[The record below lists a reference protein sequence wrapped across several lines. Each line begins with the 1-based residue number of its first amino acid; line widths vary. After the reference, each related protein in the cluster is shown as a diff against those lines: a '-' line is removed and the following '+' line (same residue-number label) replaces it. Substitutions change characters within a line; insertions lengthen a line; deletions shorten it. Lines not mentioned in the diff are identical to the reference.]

1 MQLSTK
7 LMLKLGI
14 PQIIGWGSGFY
25 LPAILAVPISDSL
38 GISTETFFWA
48 FTFSLMVSGLLGPR
62 VGRTIDRI
70 GGRRVMPLG
79 NLVFALGLSVMA
91 LSASEW
97 MLFLAWGLT
106 GLGAAVGN
114 YDAAFATAVRF
125 MGQKANPVIAGI
137 TLFSGFASSISWPV
151 TSLLESNFDWRIA
164 VWFWA
169 SMHILVALPIHLSLP
184 RVDTKEVEVVTG
196 PIRKIVKNRFR
207 FDALI
212 VVFALIFAL
221 EGFIVTGINTTLP
234 ILVSGLGG
242 DNQQLML
249 AAVIL
254 GPAQVLSR
262 VLLMAVG
269 KYLTP
274 LQIAAISTI
283 AHPLGVILLF
293 IFGPSA
299 IVAFVI
305 LQGVGVGLNPYV
317 RGSLPLIFFG
327 ADRYGQRQGYVMMP
341 SKFVSALS
349 PTMVTALILL
359 NAQLAVVVSMAS
371 GVVASLLLVV
381 LAMIHQRRKPLE
393 VKVSE
398 ASSLE
403 G

>member
-1 MQLSTK
+1 MQASTK
-7 LMLKLGI
+7 LMLKLGV

-25 LPAILAVPISDSL
+25 LPAILAVPISASI
-38 GISTETFFWA
+38 GISTDTFFWA
-48 FTFSLMVSGLLGPR
+48 FTISLMVSGLLGPR

-70 GGRRVMPLG
+70 GGRRVMPIG
-79 NLVFALGLSVMA
+79 NAVFAIGLALMA
-91 LSASEW
+91 VSTEAW
-97 MLFLAWGLT
+97 MLFLAWAIT
-106 GLGAAVGN
+106 GLAAAVGN

-137 TLFSGFASSISWPV
+137 TLFSGFASSISWPI
-151 TSLLESNFDWRIA
+151 TSFLNDHFGWQSAI
-164 VWFWA
+164 WFWVA
-169 SMHILVALPIHLSLP
+169 MHLMVAMPIHLSIP
-184 RVDTKEVEVVTG
+184 KVEVTEVDPVTG

-212 VVFALIFAL
+212 VVFAMIFAF

-234 ILVSGLGG
+234 ILT
-242 DNQQLML
+242 QQLGSSNEITQI
-249 AAVIL
+249 AIVIL

-274 LQIAAISTI
+274 LQIAAISVI
-283 AHPLGVILLF
+283 AHPLGVLLLL
-293 IFGPSA
+293 IFGHSA
-299 IVAFVI
+299 ILAFVI

-317 RGSLPLIFFG
+317 RGSLPLVFFG

-349 PTMVTALILL
+349 PTIVTALILIS
-359 NAQLAVVVSMAS
+359 ADVAVLVSMGFGIAAT
-371 GVVASLLLVV
+371 VMLIV
-381 LAMIHQRRKPLE
+381 LALIHHKRKKPDP
-393 VKVSE
+393 SFI
-398 ASSLE
+398 ASSSLE

>member
-1 MQLSTK
+1 
-7 LMLKLGI
+7 MLKLGV

-25 LPAILAVPISDSL
+25 LPAILAVPISQSI
-38 GISTETFFWA
+38 GITTDTFFWA
-48 FTFSLMVSGLLGPR
+48 FTISLMVSGLLGPK

-70 GGRRVMPLG
+70 GGRKVMPIG
-79 NLVFALGLSVMA
+79 NAVFAAGLALMA
-91 LSASEW
+91 ISTEAW
-97 MLFLAWGLT
+97 MLFLAWAIT

-137 TLFSGFASSISWPV
+137 TLFSGFASSVSWPV
-151 TSLLESNFDWRIA
+151 TSYLNENFGWQSAI
-164 VWFWA
+164 WFWVA
-169 SMHILVALPIHLSLP
+169 MHLLVAMPIHFSIP
-184 RVDTKEVEVVTG
+184 KVETKQVDPVTG

-207 FDALI
+207 FDVLI
-212 VVFALIFAL
+212 VVFAAIFAF
-221 EGFIVTGINTTLP
+221 EGFIVTGVNTTLP
-234 ILVSGLGG
+234 ILTQELGSSA
-242 DNQQLML
+242 QMTQI
-249 AAVIL
+249 AIVIL

-274 LQIAAISTI
+274 LQIAAISVI
-283 AHPLGVILLF
+283 AHPLGVILLL
-293 IFGPSA
+293 IFGPDA
-299 IVAFVI
+299 ILAFVV

-317 RGSLPLIFFG
+317 RGSLPLVFFG

-349 PTMVTALILL
+349 PTIVTALILISPKI
-359 NAQLAVVVSMAS
+359 AVIVSMGFGIAAT
-371 GVVASLLLVV
+371 VMLMV
-381 LAMIHQRRKPLE
+381 LAAIHHKRRRLTAD
-393 VKVSE
+393 VSA